1 MRADYLFYLLMHLV
15 YLKSAGMSLLDEAS
29 QLMIEQNSQEP
40 VPPTAFETLAVGY
53 LSGAQGEMPEQNA
66 RALDEMM
73 DFIEDAGLLSMNK
86 YGQLQPTPMEMTPRL
101 LQALLK
107 HGYGAYVMALMGRY
121 KYEIM
126 YGTMDLMETLNAFFA
141 ELDGPMLY

>member
-1 MRADYLFYLLMHLV
+1 MIPELNATDTILINTVARMRADYLFYLLMHLV

-73 DFIEDAGLLSMNK
+73 DFIEEAGLLSMNK

-121 KYEIM
+121 K
-126 YGTMDLMETLNAFFA
+126 
-141 ELDGPMLY
+141 